1 MPKQTKNPSRKPS
14 HGEGA
19 SRPRKASSS
28 KKAAR
33 AKSPAP
39 KKANVNAGA
48 NTSTAGDAR
57 PWRPGREKFLPV
69 IRADMEARGWDQ
81 CDFVY
86 ICGDAYVDHPSFGM
100 AIITRVLEAHGYRV
114 GIICQPDWRDPA
126 SIQVLGEPRLGFL
139 VSAGNMDS
147 MVNHYSVTKHRR
159 HADAYTPGGVAGA
172 RPNHAVAV
180 YGNLIRRVYKNTP
193 LIIGGIEASLR
204 RLAHYDY
211 WSDKLKRSILLD
223 SGADLLIYGM
233 GEHAVVQIADAL
245 DAGLPV
251 DQITYVDGTVYRT
264 SGEGALDQVFDYE
277 LLPSWDE
284 LEAERLAYAR
294 SFNVQ
299 YRNMDPI
306 TAKRL
311 VEPYPNGVY
320 VVQNPPST
328 ILTEAEMDEV
338 YELPYARDWHP
349 DYDAAGGVPA
359 FSEVKFSIS
368 SNRGCFGEC
377 SFCALTFHQ
386 GRVLQTRS
394 HDSIVCEARELTRDP
409 EFKGYINDVGGP
421 TANFFRTA
429 CDKQLKHG
437 VCQNR
442 RCLWPT
448 VCRNMVVDES
458 GYTALLRD
466 LRHLP
471 GVKKVFVRSG
481 IRFDYTMA
489 DASDEFLREL
499 LQHHVSGQLRLAP
512 EHVSDAVL
520 SVMGKPSRSVY
531 DAFCRRFDALNRE
544 YGLEQYVVP
553 YLISSHPGSTMK
565 EAVELACAVR
575 DMGYMPEQVQDFYPT
590 PSTMSTCMYYTGV
603 DPRTMKPIYVAHDPH
618 EKAMQRALIQYRKPE
633 NYKLVHEALEKAG
646 RQDLIGFDKKCLIKP
661 YPPKASEFAGGKGA
675 SRGAGSRSGNGGASR
690 SAGGRSGNGG
700 ASRGSGAGRAGGGR
714 GAGRDGG
721 NGGSA
726 SRGGGK
732 GRSIRNGKGSSSKQ

>member
-159 HADAYTPGGVAGA
+159 HTDAYTPGGVAGA

-180 YGNLIRRVYKNTP
+180 YGNLIRRVYKITP

-264 SGEGALDQVFDYE
+264 SGEG
-277 LLPSWDE
+277 
-284 LEAERLAYAR
+284 
-294 SFNVQ
+294 
-299 YRNMDPI
+299 
-306 TAKRL
+306 
-311 VEPYPNGVY
+311 
-320 VVQNPPST
+320 
-328 ILTEAEMDEV
+328 
-338 YELPYARDWHP
+338 
-349 DYDAAGGVPA
+349 
-359 FSEVKFSIS
+359 
-368 SNRGCFGEC
+368 SN
-377 SFCALTFHQ
+377 S
-386 GRVLQTRS
+386 
-394 HDSIVCEARELTRDP
+394 
-409 EFKGYINDVGGP
+409 
-421 TANFFRTA
+421 
-429 CDKQLKHG
+429 
-437 VCQNR
+437 
-442 RCLWPT
+442 
-448 VCRNMVVDES
+448 
-458 GYTALLRD
+458 
-466 LRHLP
+466 
-471 GVKKVFVRSG
+471 
-481 IRFDYTMA
+481 
-489 DASDEFLREL
+489 
-499 LQHHVSGQLRLAP
+499 
-512 EHVSDAVL
+512 
-520 SVMGKPSRSVY
+520 
-531 DAFCRRFDALNRE
+531 
-544 YGLEQYVVP
+544 
-553 YLISSHPGSTMK
+553 
-565 EAVELACAVR
+565 
-575 DMGYMPEQVQDFYPT
+575 
-590 PSTMSTCMYYTGV
+590 
-603 DPRTMKPIYVAHDPH
+603 
-618 EKAMQRALIQYRKPE
+618 
-633 NYKLVHEALEKAG
+633 
-646 RQDLIGFDKKCLIKP
+646 
-661 YPPKASEFAGGKGA
+661 
-675 SRGAGSRSGNGGASR
+675 
-690 SAGGRSGNGG
+690 
-700 ASRGSGAGRAGGGR
+700 
-714 GAGRDGG
+714 
-721 NGGSA
+721 
-726 SRGGGK
+726 
-732 GRSIRNGKGSSSKQ
+732 